1 VKPSPAR
8 GGPYPAY
15 NRTYPRWWWL
25 RRGPYLRFAARE
37 ITSMFAAG
45 VSVLLLAFLFAL
57 GSGPGAYD
65 GFLHLLNSPWMV
77 AASVLILVALLYHVA
92 TWFRLTTYIV
102 VVRVG
107 HAVLP
112 RAALIGGLVLA
123 WVAASAVVAYFHI
136 WF

>member
-1 VKPSPAR
+1 VKPER
-8 GGPYPAY
+8 TYPLY
-15 NRTYPRWWWL
+15 TRTYPRWWWL

-45 VSVLLLAFLFAL
+45 FSVLLLALLFAL
-57 GSGPGAYD
+57 GSGPTAYAS
-65 GFLHLLNSPWMV
+65 FLHLLNSPWMV
-77 AASVLILVALLYHVA
+77 AVSVVILVALLYHVA

-107 HAVLP
+107 SIVLP
-112 RAALIGGLVLA
+112 RPALIAGLLIA
-123 WVAASAVVAYFHI
+123 WLGASAVVAYLHI

>member
-1 VKPSPAR
+1 VKPKPDQ

-15 NRTYPRWWWL
+15 SRTYPRWWWL

-45 VSVLLLAFLFAL
+45 FSVLLLAFLFAL
-57 GSGPGAYD
+57 GSGQAAYQS
-65 GFLHLLNSPWMV
+65 FLDLLNSPWMV
-77 AASVLILVALLYHVA
+77 AASGLILVALLYHVA

-102 VVRVG
+102 VIRVG
-107 HAVLP
+107 RFVLP
-112 RAALIGGLVLA
+112 RSAVIGALVIA
-123 WVAASAVVAYFHI
+123 WLGASAIVAYFHI

>member
-1 VKPSPAR
+1 MKPDPAQT
-8 GGPYPAY
+8 GPYPAY
-15 NRTYPRWWWL
+15 TRTYSRWWWL

-45 VSVLLLAFLFAL
+45 FSVVLLAFLYAL
-57 GSGPGAYD
+57 GSGPEAYQR
-65 GFLHLLNSPWMV
+65 FLDLLNSSWMV
-77 AASVLILVALLYHVA
+77 AASVLIFVALLYHVA

-107 HAVLP
+107 KVVLP
-112 RAALIGGLVLA
+112 RAAVIGVLVMA
-123 WVAASAVVAYFHI
+123 WLGASAIVAYFHI

>member
-1 VKPSPAR
+1 VKPER
-8 GGPYPAY
+8 TYPLY
-15 NRTYPRWWWL
+15 TRTYPRWWWL

-45 VSVLLLAFLFAL
+45 FSVLLLAFLFAL
-57 GSGPGAYD
+57 GSGPKAY
-65 GFLHLLNSPWMV
+65 GSFLDLLNSPWMLAV
-77 AASVLILVALLYHVA
+77 SVVILVALLYHVA

-107 HAVLP
+107 PIVLP
-112 RAALIGGLVLA
+112 RPALIAALLIA
-123 WVAASAVVAYFHI
+123 WVGASAVVAYFHI

>member
-1 VKPSPAR
+1 VKPE
-8 GGPYPAY
+8 
-15 NRTYPRWWWL
+15 RTYPLYTRAYPRFWWL

-45 VSVLLLAFLFAL
+45 FCVLLLAFLFAL
-57 GSGPGAYD
+57 GSGPKAYAN
-65 GFLHLLNSPWMV
+65 FLHLLNSPWMV
-77 AASVLILVALLYHVA
+77 AVSVLILVALLYHVA

-107 HAVLP
+107 PIVLP
-112 RAALIGGLVLA
+112 RLALIAGLVIA
-123 WVAASAVVAYFHI
+123 WLGASAVVAYFHI

>member
-1 VKPSPAR
+1 VNPKPDR
-8 GGPYPAY
+8 VGPYPAY
-15 NRTYPRWWWL
+15 TRTYPRWWWL

-45 VSVLLLAFLFAL
+45 VSVLLLAFVFAL
-57 GSGPGAYD
+57 GSGRASYAS
-65 GFLHLLNSPWMV
+65 FLDLLNSPWMV

-107 HAVLP
+107 RVVLP
-112 RAALIGGLVLA
+112 RTAVIAALVIA
-123 WVAASAVVAYFHI
+123 WLGASAIVAYFHI